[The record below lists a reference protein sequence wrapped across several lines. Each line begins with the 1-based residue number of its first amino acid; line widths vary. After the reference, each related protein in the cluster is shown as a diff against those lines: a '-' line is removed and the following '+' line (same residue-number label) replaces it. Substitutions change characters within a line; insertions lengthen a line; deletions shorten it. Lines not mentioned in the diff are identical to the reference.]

1 MQKGKEDAHRLT
13 LTNHKNHRAQRTK
26 TPHLALYM
34 QTAQR
39 GGHSISHSTRDCGP
53 VNTCI
58 TLGSLL
64 PGPTLHRL
72 TLYNKQKQ

>member
-1 MQKGKEDAHRLT
+1 MQKRKEDAHRLT
-13 LTNHKNHRAQRTK
+13 LTNHKNHRAQRTN
-26 TPHLALYM
+26 TPYPALYM

-39 GGHSISHSTRDCGP
+39 GGHSISHSKRDCDL

-64 PGPTLHRL
+64 PGPAVRRL
-72 TLYNKQKQ
+72 TMYNK